1 MHKFKNPFIMVV
13 FIGIILF
20 IAFIFIIRLFGA
32 WMLRIDEI
40 IKLQK
45 EMLVEMK
52 KHFQQKLS

>member
-1 MHKFKNPFIMVV
+1 MMV
-13 FIGIILF
+13 FIIGMILL

-40 IKLQK
+40 IRLQK
-45 EMLVEMK
+45 EMLEEMK

>member
-1 MHKFKNPFIMVV
+1 MMNLLF
-13 FIGIILF
+13 GIIVL
-20 IAFIFIIRLFGA
+20 IFLVLIIRLFGA

-52 KHFQQKLS
+52 KHFQQNLS